1 MYIINELNLR
11 SCRTYFQKAGKAE
24 HASSVNL
31 GRCRLKYHSKLLETE
46 KTRYRKTYK
55 ASLSGLQAIMALR
68 TFAMEDAGMSKV
80 LTDRMFT
87 WQETKLKKSR
97 RDFTGKRTQKT

>member
-1 MYIINELNLR
+1 MDIINELNLR
-11 SCRTYFQKAGKAE
+11 SCRTYFQKAGKSE

-31 GRCRLKYHSKLLETE
+31 GRCRLQYRLKLLETE
-46 KTRYRKTYK
+46 KTRDRETYK

-68 TFAMEDAGMSKV
+68 TSAMEDTGVSKV
-80 LTDRMFT
+80 LTDRMLT